1 MGILIVGIVLFSSS
15 SHSSSLYGIG
25 VGGGVPGKTCVL
37 FCASDEAAILNSGV
51 QREQKPLPG

>member
-1 MGILIVGIVLFSSS
+1 MGILIVGIVLFSS

-25 VGGGVPGKTCVL
+25 VGGGVPGKKCVVV
-37 FCASDEAAILNSGV
+37 CASDEAAILNSCV